1 MAGNACLLSEQNG
14 GVLTLTLNRPKANAF
29 NQELI
34 DALLEALRR
43 AEAEASVRS
52 ILLTG
57 SGSVFSAGQDV
68 TALGA
73 VDGQIS
79 FRRHLERTYNRLILR
94 VRRLEKPVVGA
105 INGAA
110 AGAGLGLALATDI
123 RLAARSARF
132 VFGFTGI
139 GLTTDS
145 ATSLMLPLLIGLARA
160 SEVAFLN
167 TPISADE
174 ALQWGLVNGVVDDAG
189 LAAQAA
195 ELAARLA
202 AGPTRA
208 IGLTKRAFNHALLPQ
223 LEDVLDYEA
232 HLQEAAG
239 RTADHREGVK
249 AFLEKREPEFRGS

>member
-1 MAGNACLLSEQNG
+1 MPGDASLLSEQNG

-29 NQELI
+29 DQGLV
-34 DALLEALRR
+34 DALLDALRR

-52 ILLTG
+52 IVLTG
-57 SGSVFSAGQDV
+57 AGSVFSAGQDV

-73 VDGQIS
+73 VDGQVS

-110 AGAGLGLALATDI
+110 AGAGLGLALAADI

-160 SEVAFLN
+160 SEVAFTN
-167 TPISADE
+167 APVSAE
-174 ALQWGLVNGVVDDAG
+174 QALSYGLVNRVVDDTDLAAEAAK
-189 LAAQAA
+189 LAAQ
-195 ELAARLA
+195 LA

-208 IGLTKRAFNHALLPQ
+208 LGLTKRAFNHALLPH

-249 AFLEKREPEFRGS
+249 AFLEKRVPVFRGM

>member
-1 MAGNACLLSEQNG
+1 MPGDASLLSEQNG

-29 NQELI
+29 DQDLV
-34 DALLEALRR
+34 DALLDALRR

-52 ILLTG
+52 VVLTG
-57 SGSVFSAGQDV
+57 AGSVFSAGQDV

-73 VDGQIS
+73 VDGQVS

-110 AGAGLGLALATDI
+110 AGAGLGLALAADI

-160 SEVAFLN
+160 SEVAFTN
-167 TPISADE
+167 APISAE
-174 ALQWGLVNGVVDDAG
+174 QALSYGLVNRVVDDTD
-189 LAAQAA
+189 LAAEAA
-195 ELAARLA
+195 KVAAQLA

-208 IGLTKRAFNHALLPQ
+208 LGLTKRAFNHALLPH

-249 AFLEKREPEFRGS
+249 AFLEKREPVFRGT